1 MDPKAILAWL
11 AQQLGI
17 GGDADGAA
25 GEADVT
31 PSDDGTDDAPNLD
44 APQGGEGSDIRPD
57 DAPTPDAENAPEAGA
72 GVDNAEGEAAD
83 DEAETIPGSEVS
95 EAEQRD
101 SLPVLATEN
110 ERLRTILA
118 DNGIAYDDDSAV
130 EDGETVTPS
139 TDVDAEDDYDD
150 EAAQADIDAIKARN
164 AGWDK

>member
-17 GGDADGAA
+17 GGDSEGAAGEAHVSEGAA
-25 GEADVT
+25 GEADVI
-31 PSDDGTDDAPNLD
+31 
-44 APQGGEGSDIRPD
+44 EG
-57 DAPTPDAENAPEAGA
+57 AA
-72 GVDNAEGEAAD
+72 GEADVIEAAG
-83 DEAETIPGSEVS
+83 DEPETIPGSEVS
-95 EAEQRD
+95 EAELRD
-101 SLPVLATEN
+101 SLTVLATEN

>member
-17 GGDADGAA
+17 GGDSEGAA
-25 GEADVT
+25 GEADI
-31 PSDDGTDDAPNLD
+31 SDDGTDDAPNLD

-95 EAEQRD
+95 EAELRD
-101 SLPVLATEN
+101 SLTVLATEN